1 MLFGASSLFY
11 SSEGSIYMTT
21 KELADNAIF
30 LSALQMLERML
41 ERKLL
46 SPAEAERA
54 RAELKRR
61 LRPTLIYA

>member
-1 MLFGASSLFY
+1 
-11 SSEGSIYMTT
+11 MTT

-41 ERKLL
+41 ERELL

-54 RAELKRR
+54 RSELKRR
-61 LRPTLIYA
+61 LRPTLICA

>member
-1 MLFGASSLFY
+1 
-11 SSEGSIYMTT
+11 MTT
-21 KELADNAIF
+21 KELADNAAF

-41 ERKLL
+41 ERELL

-54 RAELKRR
+54 RSELKRR

>member
-1 MLFGASSLFY
+1 
-11 SSEGSIYMTT
+11 MTT
-21 KELADNAIF
+21 KELADNTTF
-30 LSALQMLERML
+30 LSALQML

-54 RAELKRR
+54 RSELKRR

>member
-1 MLFGASSLFY
+1 
-11 SSEGSIYMTT
+11 MTT
-21 KELADNAIF
+21 KELADNAAF

-41 ERKLL
+41 ERELL

-54 RAELKRR
+54 RFELKRR

>member
-1 MLFGASSLFY
+1 
-11 SSEGSIYMTT
+11 MTT
-21 KELADNAIF
+21 KELADNAAF

>member
-1 MLFGASSLFY
+1 
-11 SSEGSIYMTT
+11 MTT
-21 KELADNAIF
+21 KELADNATF
-30 LSALQMLERML
+30 LSALQMLEHML

-46 SPAEAERA
+46 SPAEAEQA